1 LTPEVFLS
9 ALAAA
14 GLQGDQ
20 VASFL
25 SFSFDFSSRKLPS
38 LTTRIGSDRFAALHK
53 ILHAKSRSVT
63 YPLNKM
69 KPKTRV
75 VENLSARVYNQIKNL
90 ILCNQIMPGQKLHHQ
105 QLSERL
111 GVSRTPVREALTR
124 LVQEGYVSF
133 LPNRGFTCKEI
144 RMQEAE
150 ELYEVRE
157 ALEAFAV
164 EKAIA
169 KLTEKSLAQ
178 LREKM
183 NVYGCDVQNRF
194 SRERLVY
201 DQDVH
206 LQIAELTDN
215 MTLKN
220 TLSHVFERIVLK
232 RRTDGLYDPARGVAA
247 HQEHL
252 RLLDA
257 MERRDAAAAIAIMR
271 KHIQAGKQ
279 NVIADLERRQE
290 LRGLRAV
297 ATEN

>member
-1 LTPEVFLS
+1 MP
-9 ALAAA
+9 
-14 GLQGDQ
+14 
-20 VASFL
+20 
-25 SFSFDFSSRKLPS
+25 
-38 LTTRIGSDRFAALHK
+38 
-53 ILHAKSRSVT
+53 
-63 YPLNKM
+63 YPLKRTKN
-69 KPKTRV
+69 KTRA

-90 ILCNQIMPGQKLHHQ
+90 ILCNEIMPGQKLHHQ
-105 QLSERL
+105 QLGERL

-150 ELYEVRE
+150 ELYELRE

-169 KLTEKSLAQ
+169 TVTDVALRQ

-183 NVYGCDVQNRF
+183 NTYGRDVRNRF
-194 SRERLVY
+194 TRERLVY

-206 LQIAELTDN
+206 LEIAQLTGN
-215 MTLKN
+215 EILKN

-232 RRTDGLYDPARGVAA
+232 RRTDGLYDPARGIAA

-257 MERRDAAAAIAIMR
+257 MERRDTAGAVAILR
-271 KHIQAGKQ
+271 GHIQAGKQ
-279 NVIADLERRQE
+279 NVMADLEHRQAI
-290 LRGLRAV
+290 RGLKAV